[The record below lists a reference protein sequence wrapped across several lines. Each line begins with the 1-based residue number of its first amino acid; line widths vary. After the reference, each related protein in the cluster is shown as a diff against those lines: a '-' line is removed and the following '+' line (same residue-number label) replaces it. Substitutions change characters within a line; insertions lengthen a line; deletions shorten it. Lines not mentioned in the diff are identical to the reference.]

1 MALAKLPNNERPRRA
16 RAGRL
21 VFERGACTKCHTS
34 INQNTPLAPS
44 LQGIGK
50 GQKPE
55 YLVESVLFPS
65 KIIKTG
71 FETERIVTKSGK
83 MLTGLVKEDGAV
95 LRVMNIDGEVRVPK
109 ADIEE
114 RMVQKI
120 SLMPEGQEKVLSKEE
135 FLDLMAY
142 LQSLR

>member
-1 MALAKLPNNERPRRA
+1 MPAKAPRKLAA
-16 RAGRL
+16 AGFAAPASFRDA

-34 INQNTPLAPS
+34 VNQNTPLAPS

-95 LRVMNIDGEVRVPK
+95 LRVMNP
-109 ADIEE
+109 
-114 RMVQKI
+114 
-120 SLMPEGQEKVLSKEE
+120 LS
-135 FLDLMAY
+135 
-142 LQSLR
+142 RR